1 MWILIKLDN
10 YDELCTLNERTILGW
25 WIDGYKQLADNNES
39 SFHIEKHSYWQ
50 RFWILSKKE
59 LECNAY
65 TVFPWFLPEFSRMRP
80 YSHVHHEC
88 VCIMYKNLIDI

>member
-1 MWILIKLDN
+1 MYFEWKNDF
-10 YDELCTLNERTILGW
+10 TIVLGW

-39 SFHIEKHSYWQ
+39 SFHIEKYSSWQ

-80 YSHVHHEC
+80 YSHSHVRH
-88 VCIMYKNLIDI
+88 VMYVSALCTKI